1 MKNKLEL
8 YEVISLISP
17 NFTQTEIE
25 KKINYYQDFLVSQG
39 SNVVIQDRGKRL
51 LSYPIKGFQT
61 THYIQMFFSG
71 NGDLIKALNKEV
83 SRDTSILRNITTK
96 VNNFNGDIL

>member
-61 THYIQMFFSG
+61 THYIQMFFFG
-71 NGDLIKALNKEV
+71 
-83 SRDTSILRNITTK
+83 
-96 VNNFNGDIL
+96 